1 MSLSLGRDQLEW
13 SVRYRHLLYISEVFA
28 DSVHGVCVGA
38 EFCLGA
44 SFNCIRHKIVR
55 SRKVGVAVAF
65 DPFLGAL
72 CYERRMGRCYYDSI
86 DECLRGIWAWLL
98 VWIHDCAGIVG
109 GELCI
114 GRVVGVVSYI
124 VPRVVQVAPSD
135 GVSIREWVSL
145 I

>member
-1 MSLSLGRDQLEW
+1 MCHAWLSFDIADSGVGGPLCLFLSLGRDQLEW
-13 SVRYRHLLYISEVFA
+13 SVRYRYLLYISEVFA
-28 DSVHGVCVGA
+28 DSMHGVCVGA

-109 GELCI
+109 GELAL
-114 GRVVGVVSYI
+114 GG
-124 VPRVVQVAPSD
+124 
-135 GVSIREWVSL
+135 SL
-145 I
+145 VLCLI